1 MREESEPN
9 VGAAEQGAPPTAGTL
24 FSSFHV
30 FSFSSVRRR
39 HPHAPTTKQDSSIII
54 AESSVDSLILSGNAG
69 KPQLHESSV
78 PISSGLEV
86 IFGYVIFVKT

>member
-24 FSSFHV
+24 FSCLFIFKCAKASSTRSNNKTRFRYYHCRV
-30 FSFSSVRRR
+30 VSRFSDSERK
-39 HPHAPTTKQDSSIII
+39 APTSR
-54 AESSVDSLILSGNAG
+54 SLLC
-69 KPQLHESSV
+69 PF
-78 PISSGLEV
+78 SSGLEV

>member
-9 VGAAEQGAPPTAGTL
+9 VGAAEQGHPPLRAH
-24 FSSFHV
+24 SFHV

-39 HPHAPTTKQDSSIII
+39 HPRSNNKTRFQYYHCP
-54 AESSVDSLILSGNAG
+54 ESSVDSLILSGNAG
-69 KPQLHESSV
+69 KPQLESSV